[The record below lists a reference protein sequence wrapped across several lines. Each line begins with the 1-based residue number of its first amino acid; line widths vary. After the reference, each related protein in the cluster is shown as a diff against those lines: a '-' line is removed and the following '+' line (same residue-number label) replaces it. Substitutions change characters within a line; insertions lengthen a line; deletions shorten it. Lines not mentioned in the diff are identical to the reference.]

1 MATSRIAR
9 ATESPLG
16 VEPAPPAPL
25 DVDVLVL
32 GSGIAGAVAAI
43 TAASEGARVALA
55 CIGRFLG
62 GSSFFPG
69 TWGAR
74 AHRAA

>member
-9 ATESPLG
+9 ATESPVG
-16 VEPAPPAPL
+16 IDPAPPAPL
-25 DVDVLVL
+25 DVDVLVV
-32 GSGIAGAVAAI
+32 GSGIAGTVAAI

-62 GSSFFPG
+62 GSSFFP
-69 TWGAR
+69 
-74 AHRAA
+74 